1 MVTSTKLHNKEMV
14 VGSHASMGAKPGS
27 LGRDHFP
34 PRLSPPSIAGECLV
48 PPEPSPLLP
57 EAEAGRHKVK

>member
-1 MVTSTKLHNKEMV
+1 
-14 VGSHASMGAKPGS
+14 MGAKPGS